1 MTDKSA
7 PDRKPDPARLEAMKN
22 LPREVILTLTREE
35 VNAFLFDEVWPDSLK
50 EKLKDYVTGEK

>member
-1 MTDKSA
+1 MTEKPA

-22 LPREVILTLTREE
+22 LPREVMLTLTREE

-50 EKLKDYVTGEK
+50 DKLKDYVTVEK